1 MDCISTST
9 VQHGQRAK
17 ANADLWP
24 CSCPFSSQPAV
35 QATASTALP
44 EHSLLHKVSR
54 VPRPASLSC
63 LPQCSVLQ
71 PALPRK
77 GQTSW
82 AVSEI
87 HADHV
92 YRATCFP
99 RTRVRLPRLRSRS
112 GLHLSINSPLVPQRC
127 LPTSGFAL
135 HHTLTPP

>member
-17 ANADLWP
+17 ANADFWP

-82 AVSEI
+82 AVSET

-99 RTRVRLPRLRSRS
+99 RTRVRLPMLRSRS

-135 HHTLTPP
+135 HHPLTPP